1 MEKQGRITKCVGK
14 SADLHKAGWVRTMA
28 VVIYMKTEES
38 KQMWHSEHVLSH
50 VSDEMDYK
58 P

>member
-1 MEKQGRITKCVGK
+1 
-14 SADLHKAGWVRTMA
+14 MA

-58 P
+58 PSHLEKKGSVSCRCSMRYLMFSRISF